1 MVVTKYSFL
10 LIIISVSELI
20 EKNQLIIVSIFVP
33 NLRFPTK
40 NSKYSMRIQKK
51 RGKFKIIIFPSK

>member
-1 MVVTKYSFL
+1 MVVTKYLFL

-40 NSKYSMRIQKK
+40 NSKK